1 LVFAY
6 VPAQLVGTEFKETL
20 YLPIS
25 SPAYEQFFYTPMLGS
40 TQTGFSDAFAS
51 FWYFGSLKFFLIA
64 FCMQKLWWAAR
75 AGSFMA
81 QLLYMLLPMNAL
93 EAITHSTQNFVSPW
107 VHIAIFL
114 LPGSIS
120 PVAHPAP
127 RLRGMDSEP
136 PPPARG
142 SSNLASLPGG

>member
-1 LVFAY
+1 M
-6 VPAQLVGTEFKETL
+6 
-20 YLPIS
+20 PIS
-25 SPAYEQFFYTPMLGS
+25 SLAYEQFLYTPMLGS

-114 LPGSIS
+114 LPGIYL
-120 PVAHPAP
+120 ARRRDPAP

-136 PPPARG
+136 PHPRLAG